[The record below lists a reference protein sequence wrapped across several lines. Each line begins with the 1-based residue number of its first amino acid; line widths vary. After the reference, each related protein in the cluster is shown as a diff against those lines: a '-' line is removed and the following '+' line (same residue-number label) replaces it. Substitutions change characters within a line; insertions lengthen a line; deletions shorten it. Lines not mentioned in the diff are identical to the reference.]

1 MSEIHKYAGTLLVD
15 NGNHEEIKVNNL
27 GIEEKKGQVGESITG
42 KTEAEIRPGYILK
55 EQGACYQL

>member
-1 MSEIHKYAGTLLVD
+1 MD